1 MIGVRLDASVIR
13 GLFSSQ
19 LRINMVSGVAVTLAN
34 SVVLA
39 VAYPL
44 YLYFLG
50 YEQYGVWLVLSTVIS
65 FAQLG
70 NLGINQAVM
79 KLVAEEYGRGDV
91 EGMQQYIS
99 SAVALLVLSGV
110 LVLTFILL
118 LQQPILTLFRLAPE
132 NARVVSWLMP
142 YAACLSIYIFIV
154 QVVNASLAGVGRMD
168 LANYLQTA
176 GRLVAV
182 VVTGVL
188 MYLGSGVASLLV
200 GNVVCY
206 VFIHVASLIC
216 FRRLVPVRILPLR
229 SFTLRR
235 TKRLLS
241 FGASLCGGTL
251 INIIFQSAN
260 RVILSRW
267 AGVAVIPVYDIGFSA
282 GTQIRAV
289 TEAGLRALLPE
300 ISRISAHR
308 TPQAAQRIAGINRRA
323 LGLVLMVGIPL
334 HGILFIFAGPLLSLW
349 LGGSFVESLPAF
361 FRVMLMVSIASLL
374 AVPAYYTLLG
384 LGHAFRCFLGGAL
397 PSLVHFALLGVMV
410 LLGRT
415 LTLQCLAYTTLAGV
429 VLGSLYLIV
438 RLRFCS
444 YGVGEAP
451 HSVRIHASAGPAVA
465 EVCDANPADGG
476 QYLMPPGRISLGQEP
491 ARCLRWPAER

>member
-1 MIGVRLDASVIR
+1 MIAR
-13 GLFSSQ
+13 LFSSQ
-19 LRINMVSGVAVTLAN
+19 LRRNMTSGVAVTIIN
-34 SVVLA
+34 SMVLA

-44 YLYFLG
+44 YLHFLG

-70 NLGINQAVM
+70 NLGINHAVM
-79 KLVAEEYGRGDV
+79 KLVGEEYGRGDI

-99 SAVALLVLSGV
+99 SAVALLALSGV
-110 LVLTFILL
+110 LVLALILL
-118 LQQPILTLFRLAPE
+118 FQQPILLLFRLAPE
-132 NARVVSWLMP
+132 NTRVVSWLMP

-154 QVVNASLAGVGRMD
+154 QVVNAALAGVGRMD
-168 LANYLQTA
+168 LANYIQTA

-182 VVTGVL
+182 VVGGVL
-188 MYLGSGVASLLV
+188 LYRGGGVASLLL
-200 GNVVCY
+200 GNVFCHVS
-206 VFIHVASLIC
+206 IHVASLIC
-216 FRRLVPVRILPLR
+216 FRRLVPVRILPLC

-235 TKRLLS
+235 SKRLIS

-282 GTQIRAV
+282 GMQIRAV
-289 TEAGLRALLPE
+289 GEAGLRALLPE

-308 TPQAAQRIAGINRRA
+308 TPQAAQRIAGINRRV
-323 LGLVLMVGIPL
+323 LGLVLMGGIPL
-334 HGILFIFAGPLLSLW
+334 HGILFIFAKPVLSLW

-361 FRVMLMVSIASLL
+361 FRVMLLVSIASLL

-384 LGHAFRCFLGGAL
+384 LGHAFHCFLGSAL
-397 PSLVHFALLGVMV
+397 PSVVHFALLGVMV

-415 LTLQCLAYTTLAGV
+415 LTLQCLAYTTLVGV
-429 VLGSLYLIV
+429 VLSSLYLIV

-444 YGVGEAP
+444 YGLGEAP
-451 HSVRIHASAGPAVA
+451 HGVRVSHASTSPAVA
-465 EVCDANPADGG
+465 EVCDTNAADGG
-476 QYLMPPGRISLGQEP
+476 QYPMPPGRISPGQELG
-491 ARCLRWPAER
+491 RYLRWPAGG